1 MTFDERDDDD
11 DGVKKLKIKMKIVTY
26 FSLMVTSS
34 DDRMKRKLII
44 KSDQKT
50 DIFLSTTIDIKI
62 L

>member
-1 MTFDERDDDD
+1 MTFDERDDD